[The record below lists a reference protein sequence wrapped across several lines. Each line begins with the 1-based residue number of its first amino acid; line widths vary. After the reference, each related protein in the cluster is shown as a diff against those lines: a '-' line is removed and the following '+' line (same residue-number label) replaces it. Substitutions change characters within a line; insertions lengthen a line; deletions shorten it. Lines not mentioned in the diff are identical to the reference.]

1 MQEVV
6 GVALL
11 REGRVLAARRSG
23 PPALAGLWEFPG
35 GKVEP
40 GEEPRA
46 TAVREIAEELRCTVE
61 VTGWVDAGRR
71 RPRAPSGFVLS
82 VATARLVDGDPVP
95 TEHDAVRWLRADQL
109 DEVSGQ
115 RPTCRSSTRSGSCST
130 RADADGHC
138 PCPDNAERALSLLE
152 HRPGAVPAHSTPIG
166 QPPDAPR
173 GSTDPE
179 NCSTRRPASA
189 APLDGRTV
197 AADP

>member
-46 TAVREIAEELRCTVE
+46 TAVREISEELCCTIE
-61 VTGWVDAGRR
+61 VTGWVDADGGDTVDT
-71 RPRAPSGFVLS
+71 RPEFVPGIALRI
-82 VATARLVDGDPVP
+82 ATARLVDGDPVP

-109 DEVSGQ
+109 DEVSW
-115 RPTCRSSTRSGSCST
+115 
-130 RADADGHC
+130 A
-138 PCPDNAERALSLLE
+138 
-152 HRPGAVPAHSTPIG
+152 
-166 QPPDAPR
+166 
-173 GSTDPE
+173 
-179 NCSTRRPASA
+179 
-189 APLDGRTV
+189 
-197 AADP
+197 AADLPFLDPVRRLLDES